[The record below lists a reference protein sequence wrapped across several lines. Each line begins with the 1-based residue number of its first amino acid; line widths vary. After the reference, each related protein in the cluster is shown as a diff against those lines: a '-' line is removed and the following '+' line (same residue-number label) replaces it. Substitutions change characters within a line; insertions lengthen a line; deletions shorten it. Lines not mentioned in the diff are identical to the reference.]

1 MSEKTRCYALADQ
14 LGQVLLHQKWRC
26 ATAESCTGG
35 GVSMAITEIPGSSQ
49 WFDRGFVTYTNDA
62 KQELLNISPSI
73 FISDGAVSEM
83 TVRAMAEGAIFQS
96 NAAVSVA
103 ISGVAGPGGG
113 TPSKPVG
120 TVWIGFAG
128 ALKPTDAI
136 CYVFKGDRAAIRQQA
151 VEAALKGLI
160 QRCGGEHLNTST
172 SRYFFALWPS
182 EKTAEALYERYSKK
196 DFIKPAQRV
205 ALKNLHV
212 TLCYLGRVT
221 PDFLKAVLT
230 VGDELHGSSFNI
242 VFSSLYHWSEREVCC
257 LGSKETPDALSKLV
271 MCITRRLVSLGFKP
285 ERRPYIPHITIARH
299 CNSPVP
305 DKEIPPIS
313 WEASDFCLVKST
325 GGEESDYEI
334 IQRWSLAR

>member
-1 MSEKTRCYALADQ
+1 MSKKTRSFALAEQ
-14 LGQVLLHQKWRC
+14 LGHVLLHQKWRC

-62 KQELLNISPSI
+62 KQELLNVSPSI
-73 FISDGAVSEM
+73 FISEGAVSEM

-96 NAAVSVA
+96 NAEVSVA

-120 TVWIGFAG
+120 MVWIGFAG
-128 ALKPTDAI
+128 ALKPTEAT

-151 VEAALKGLI
+151 VEAALEGLI
-160 QRCGGEHLNTST
+160 QRCGQAPLNLST
-172 SRYFFALWPS
+172 SRYFFALWPN

-221 PDFLKAVLT
+221 PDFLKAALA
-230 VGDELHGSSFNI
+230 VGNEVPGSSFNI
-242 VFSSLYHWSEREVCC
+242 AFSSLLYWSESEVCC
-257 LGSKETPDALSKLV
+257 LGAKEIPDALSKLV
-271 MCITRRLVSLGFKP
+271 TRITHYLVSVGFKP
-285 ERRPYIPHITIARH
+285 ERKPYVPHITIARL
-299 CNSPVP
+299 CKASVP
-305 DKEIPPIS
+305 DNKIAPIS

-325 GGEESDYEI
+325 GGEASDYEI